1 LNKLERNMRFATR
14 AIHAGQ
20 HPDPATGALMTPVYL
35 TSTFAQEAPGKH
47 QGFVYTRSHHPT
59 RAALEANLAALEEG
73 RHALAFASGMAAE
86 AAVLQLLSPGE
97 HVVCCQD
104 LYGGT
109 YRLLTKVFRRF
120 QIDTAFVDAMSLESI
135 TQAIRE
141 NTRLI
146 WLESPSNPLLK
157 VCDIAAI
164 SRLAHDENIKVV
176 VDNTFASPALQQPLK
191 LGADIVVHST
201 TKYLNGHSDIVGGA
215 VIVNDEKLL
224 HGLKTLQSVMGA
236 VPGPLDCF
244 LALRGIKTLA
254 LRMREHCENALAI
267 AEHLNRHAEVARV
280 FYPGLKESCYRELAQ
295 KQMTGFGGM
304 VSLEL
309 KGGAERALRFVS
321 ATKIFALAESLGGV
335 ESLIGYP
342 LAMSHA
348 AIPNELR
355 DRTGISDSLVR
366 LSVGIEDV
374 VDLIEDLDNAIA
386 ASK

>member
-1 LNKLERNMRFATR
+1 
-14 AIHAGQ
+14 
-20 HPDPATGALMTPVYL
+20 
-35 TSTFAQEAPGKH
+35 
-47 QGFVYTRSHHPT
+47 
-59 RAALEANLAALEEG
+59 
-73 RHALAFASGMAAE
+73 
-86 AAVLQLLSPGE
+86 
-97 HVVCCQD
+97 
-104 LYGGT
+104 
-109 YRLLTKVFRRF
+109 
-120 QIDTAFVDAMSLESI
+120 
-135 TQAIRE
+135 
-141 NTRLI
+141 
-146 WLESPSNPLLK
+146 
-157 VCDIAAI
+157 
-164 SRLAHDENIKVV
+164 
-176 VDNTFASPALQQPLK
+176 
-191 LGADIVVHST
+191 VHST